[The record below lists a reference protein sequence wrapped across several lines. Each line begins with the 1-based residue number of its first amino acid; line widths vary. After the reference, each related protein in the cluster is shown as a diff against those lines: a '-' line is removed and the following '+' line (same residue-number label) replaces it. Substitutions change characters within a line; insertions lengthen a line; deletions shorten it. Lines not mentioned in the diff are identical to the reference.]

1 MSDGSDGDR
10 MTDSRGRPN
19 VLVLI
24 SHDLGC
30 HIGPYGFAQSQTPTL
45 NRFASEGARFDQHFV
60 SSPGCSQS
68 RSSLVT
74 GRYPHSN
81 GQFGLANWGWKI
93 HENEHLLPQVLRDN
107 GYHAALF
114 GIWHLHEWTL
124 SAFDTVSE
132 DVSTLDSSPEGFAE
146 VASHR
151 AAEWL
156 KQRSSDDAP
165 FYLHVGFW
173 EVHRPFCGTAE
184 AESYCPD
191 IDCSNVVIPDYLPDN
206 EPTRREFA
214 ELMRSIS
221 VVDQG
226 VARILKA
233 LEESGEADN
242 TIVLFTADHGL
253 PFARA
258 KGTVY
263 DPGIQVA
270 CLARWPGIIPPGT
283 VTEDLSSNID
293 VMPTL
298 LQAAR
303 VPIPDSVQGI
313 SHLGRLCGDSSAVP
327 TAGAVFAEKTYHEH
341 YDPIR
346 CLRTHRYKYIRNF
359 ARRPMLVLPSDVYNS
374 PSRQSMINDE
384 SLWNHRPIEE
394 LYDLI
399 TDPGEQRNLA
409 DDLEWVDVLA
419 DARDQLRQWMERTD
433 DPLRHGPIPRS
444 AQDNNQV
451 EAKAVMPITSVL
463 APADD
468 QK

>member
-1 MSDGSDGDR
+1 MA
-10 MTDSRGRPN
+10 DSSVRPN
-19 VLVLI
+19 ILVMI

-30 HIGPYGFAQSQTPTL
+30 HIGPYGFASEQTPAL
-45 NRFASEGARFDQHFV
+45 NRFAAEGAKFNQHFV

-93 HENEHLLPQVLRDN
+93 DEREQLLPQVLRDD
-107 GYHAALF
+107 GYHATLF

-151 AAEWL
+151 AAAWL
-156 KQRSSDDAP
+156 RDRPADAPP

-173 EVHRPFCGTAE
+173 EVHRPFCGSPEDASFVPGE
-184 AESYCPD
+184 GCGD
-191 IDCSNVVIPDYLPDN
+191 VRIPDYLPDN

-214 ELMRSIS
+214 ELMRSVS

-226 VARILKA
+226 VDRILKA
-233 LEESGEADN
+233 LEETGQADN

-270 CLARWPGIIPPGT
+270 CLARWPGVILPGVET
-283 VTEDLSSNID
+283 DELTSNID

-298 LQAAR
+298 LQAGG
-303 VPIPDSVQGI
+303 VDIPEAVQGI
-313 SHLGRLCGDSSAVP
+313 SHLGRLCGEACAP
-327 TAGAVFAEKTYHEH
+327 APGTVFAEKTYHEH

-346 CLRTHRYKYIRNF
+346 CVRTERYKYIRNF

-374 PSRQSMINDE
+374 PSRQSMVNDE
-384 SLWNHRPIEE
+384 MLWNHRPIEE
-394 LYDLI
+394 LYDLT
-399 TDPGEQRNLA
+399 TDPAEEHNLA
-409 DDLEWVDVLA
+409 DDLEWVDVMS
-419 DARDQLRQWMERTD
+419 DARSQLRDWMEQTD

-444 AQDNNQV
+444 AQDNRQV
-451 EAKAVMPITSVL
+451 EAKAVAPL
-463 APADD
+463 APVLDRADD
-468 QK
+468 SV